1 MDTLSNYRK
10 RALASLEHGWGTFVC
25 ATLVYLVISSICQ
38 SFTRIDEESASLAGL
53 SLVMTI
59 LLLPL
64 MWGFY
69 TMYLDHIRGEKVGLG
84 NLFQGY
90 SKEWFSKSLLTFLL
104 MYVYILLWTL
114 LLIVPGIIKALS
126 YAMTPYVLK
135 DNPNMKSN
143 EAIEESMRLMSG
155 HKAELFLLSLSFIGW
170 ALLSLLTLGI
180 GFLWL
185 IPYMQTAFAYFYEDL
200 KKEAGE
206 RQ

>member
-90 SKEWFSKSLLTFLL
+90 SKEWFSKSLLTLLL

-114 LLIVPGIIKALS
+114 LLIIPGIIKALS

-185 IPYMQTAFAYFYEDL
+185 IPYMQTACAYFYEDL

>member
-1 MDTLSNYRK
+1 M
-10 RALASLEHGWGTFVC
+10 EHGWGTFVC

-38 SFTRIDEESASLAGL
+38 SFTRIDEESASLAFL

-90 SKEWFSKSLLTFLL
+90 SKEWFSKSLLTLL
-104 MYVYILLWTL
+104 LLYVYILLWTL

-185 IPYMQTAFAYFYEDL
+185 IPYMQTACAYFYEDL

>member
-64 MWGFY
+64 IWGFY

-84 NLFQGY
+84 NLFKGY
-90 SKEWFSKSLLTFLL
+90 SKEWFSKSLLTLLL

-114 LLIVPGIIKALS
+114 LLIIPGIIKALS

-135 DNPNMKSN
+135 DNPNMKNN

-155 HKAELFLLSLSFIGW
+155 HKAELFLLGLSFIGW

>member
-64 MWGFY
+64 IWGFY

-84 NLFQGY
+84 NLFQREFDI
-90 SKEWFSKSLLTFLL
+90 S
-104 MYVYILLWTL
+104 
-114 LLIVPGIIKALS
+114 
-126 YAMTPYVLK
+126 
-135 DNPNMKSN
+135 
-143 EAIEESMRLMSG
+143 SMQLFCFYQ
-155 HKAELFLLSLSFIGW
+155 LFLCSFLASL
-170 ALLSLLTLGI
+170 ATDC
-180 GFLWL
+180 
-185 IPYMQTAFAYFYEDL
+185 MQ
-200 KKEAGE
+200 
-206 RQ
+206 

>member
-38 SFTRIDEESASLAGL
+38 SFTRIDEESASLAFL

-64 MWGFY
+64 IWGFY

-90 SKEWFSKSLLTFLL
+90 SKEWFSKSLLTLLL

-114 LLIVPGIIKALS
+114 LLIIPGIIKARS
-126 YAMTPYVLK
+126 YAMTPYVLR

-143 EAIEESMRLMSG
+143 EAIEESMQLMSG
-155 HKAELFLLSLSFIGW
+155 HKAEFFLLGLSFIGW
-170 ALLSLLTLGI
+170 VLLSLLTLGI

>member
-38 SFTRIDEESASLAGL
+38 SITRIDEGSASLAGL

-64 MWGFY
+64 IWGFY

-90 SKEWFSKSLLTFLL
+90 SKEWFSKSLLTLLL
-104 MYVYILLWTL
+104 MYVYILLWAL

-155 HKAELFLLSLSFIGW
+155 HKAEFFLLGLSFIGW

-200 KKEAGE
+200 KKEASE